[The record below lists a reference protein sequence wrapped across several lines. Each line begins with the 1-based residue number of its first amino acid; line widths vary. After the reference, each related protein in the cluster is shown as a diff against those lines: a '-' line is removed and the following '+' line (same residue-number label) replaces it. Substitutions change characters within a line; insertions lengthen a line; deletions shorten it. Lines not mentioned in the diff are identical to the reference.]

1 MFYSDINFRSLLYDV
16 LETVMIQ
23 KALQLTILFQLLN
36 DSPSRSFD
44 SMNNQSTVKP
54 PVCSLQL
61 RLRVLPES
69 SWSAVVSLQGNGPLD
84 ITNRLQQSVN
94 CHTATSKMTSGVC
107 QIKMVKVQWLLQED
121 LQKYNMERYHSTMCL
136 ILSVALES
144 SRMRAVKSSANLQ

>member
-1 MFYSDINFRSLLYDV
+1 MFYSDIIFRSLLYDV

-69 SWSAVVSLQGNGPLD
+69 SCRLSHRYQQDDQRSLPD
-84 ITNRLQQSVN
+84 KTE
-94 CHTATSKMTSGVC
+94 
-107 QIKMVKVQWLLQED
+107 VQWLLQED
-121 LQKYNMERYHSTMCL
+121 L
-136 ILSVALES
+136 
-144 SRMRAVKSSANLQ
+144 